1 MRHFVT
7 LDTMNYDA
15 DSGILRLGSSQ
26 EMGTAPQIAMRREGA
41 YMAIA
46 ASYGPLE
53 IALRPQHEELA
64 RLLGRLQP
72 VKGLQTTRQV
82 GTAQAYLAIGL
93 HIDGTLVMR
102 PTIVADAAGHFSLNL
117 VLTPPVREQFFAWL
131 PVEREAEA

>member
-7 LDTMNYDA
+7 LDTMSYDA
-15 DSGILRLGSSQ
+15 ESGILRLESSQ
-26 EMGTAPQIAMRREGA
+26 ETGMAPQITMRREGT

-93 HIDGTLVMR
+93 RVDGTLVMR
-102 PTIVADAAGHFSLNL
+102 PTIVADATGHFSFNL
-117 VLTPPVREQFFAWL
+117 ALTPAVREQFFAWL
-131 PVEREAEA
+131 PVERETEA